1 MVERTW
7 AGESRKNLICV
18 DSYHKGVPVGR
29 FYNPYME
36 AENFESLSQLLVKM
50 DALLDELQ
58 MPQSYTAPRTFSSM
72 VEQIEARTLPI
83 DIRKGAKAT
92 FELQVIFRQH
102 TSWQGVVVWREQNL
116 EQSFRSVLEL
126 VLLMDSV
133 LRSAEGS
140 ECLS

>member
-7 AGESRKNLICV
+7 VSESRKYLICV
-18 DSYHKGVPVGR
+18 DSYRKGVPEGR

-36 AENFESLSQLLVKM
+36 VETFESLSQLLVKM
-50 DALLDELQ
+50 DAMLDELQ
-58 MPQSYTAPRTFSSM
+58 MPQSYTAARTFPSA
-72 VEQIEARTLPI
+72 VEPMEARTPPL

-102 TSWQGVVVWREQNL
+102 TSWQGVIVWREQQL

-126 VLLMDSV
+126 VLLMDSA
-133 LRSAEGS
+133 LRNAEGS
-140 ECLS
+140 DSS